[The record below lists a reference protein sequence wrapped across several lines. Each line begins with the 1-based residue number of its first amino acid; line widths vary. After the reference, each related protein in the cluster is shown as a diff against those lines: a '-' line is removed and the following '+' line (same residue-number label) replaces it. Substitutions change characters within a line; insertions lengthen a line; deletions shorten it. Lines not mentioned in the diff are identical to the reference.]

1 MESVMQ
7 LAPSPGTEQAQA
19 EVVGASQWG
28 GPLAVLTQGL
38 LLMRA
43 AGSLDPPEM
52 ACAPACSQQQ
62 AAAAAHTPPGQAQ
75 RLAAAIAGGRG
86 GPRRPAAP
94 SSTVGIRGPHRCT
107 QAPSSAL
114 QGAAMRCRGLRKQRR
129 HTSQTHLVVAST
141 AGVPTAV
148 ARARRAASC
157 TVHKPEAE
165 QRLGYPGVET
175 QVLSVFATRDTPGFL
190 RPHVRLP
197 ACTCASGLLG
207 SREHR
212 SPCCCSLLATAP
224 PLPPAPPPPLLP
236 TPAAVCAGRLRE
248 LPDLPLHSARPSSS
262 MIMIM
267 VRPTRCTICC
277 LQGPSAGPAGGLA
290 GAAVYAG
297 GSACLAGS
305 VCLDAAPASPS
316 TLTAHLK
323 MIACR
328 G

>member
-1 MESVMQ
+1 
-7 LAPSPGTEQAQA
+7 
-19 EVVGASQWG
+19 
-28 GPLAVLTQGL
+28 
-38 LLMRA
+38 MRSCMHPA
-43 AGSLDPPEM
+43 AGSSSSTHPTRSGP
-52 ACAPACSQQQ
+52 APSRCNRWRQGA
-62 AAAAAHTPPGQAQ
+62 
-75 RLAAAIAGGRG
+75 
-86 GPRRPAAP
+86 RRPAAP

-236 TPAAVCAGRLRE
+236 TPAAVCAGRLRAFS
-248 LPDLPLHSARPSSS
+248 DLPLHSARPSSS